1 MYVDRIYGK
10 KLKYTSLNRMKQ
22 SRMFILLAVLV
33 FFGVFVYYAYQ
44 YAVDS
49 PYRISLKNAKQKLKN
64 HEFDVI
70 LDVRTDL
77 ERETLGVYPG
87 SVHIQSADLEAKM
100 PSMYPNKGIRI
111 LAYCNTGH
119 RARMAT
125 DKLHKLGYK
134 NSVYISSNH
143 TSLMD

>member
-1 MYVDRIYGK
+1 
-10 KLKYTSLNRMKQ
+10 MKQ
-22 SRMFILLAVLV
+22 VPLSRTFILLAVLV
-33 FFGVFVYYAYQ
+33 FFGIFVYYAYQ

-49 PYRISLKNAKQKLKN
+49 HYRISLKNAKEKLKH

-77 ERETLGVYPG
+77 ERETLGFYPG
-87 SVHIQSADLEAKM
+87 SVHIQSADLEAKI
-100 PSMYPNKGIRI
+100 PAMYPNKDTRI

-143 TSLMD
+143 NSLMD

>member
-1 MYVDRIYGK
+1 
-10 KLKYTSLNRMKQ
+10 MKQ

-33 FFGVFVYYAYQ
+33 FFGVFVYYAYE

-49 PYRISLKNAKQKLKN
+49 PYRISSENAKEKLKH

-87 SVHIQSADLEAKM
+87 SVHIESADLEAKM
-100 PSMYPNKGIRI
+100 PAMYPNKGIRI
-111 LAYCNTGH
+111 LAYCNTVH

>member
-1 MYVDRIYGK
+1 
-10 KLKYTSLNRMKQ
+10 MKQ
-22 SRMFILLAVLV
+22 SRVFILLAFLV
-33 FFGVFVYYAYQ
+33 FFSVFVYYAYQ

-49 PYRISLKNAKQKLKN
+49 PYRISSEKAKQLLKN
-64 HEFDVI
+64 HQFDVI

-77 ERETLGVYPG
+77 ERETLGFYPG

-100 PSMYPNKGIRI
+100 PATYPNKDARI

-134 NSVYISSNH
+134 NAVYISSQY

>member
-1 MYVDRIYGK
+1 MCVGHTYGK
-10 KLKYTSLNRMKQ
+10 KLKYTSHNRMKL
-22 SRMFILLAVLV
+22 SRMFICLAVLV

-49 PYRISLKNAKQKLKN
+49 AYRISSEKAKQMLKNNQ
-64 HEFDVI
+64 FDVI

-100 PSMYPNKGIRI
+100 PAMYPNKGIRI

-134 NSVYISSNH
+134 NSVYISSHYN
-143 TSLMD
+143 SLMD